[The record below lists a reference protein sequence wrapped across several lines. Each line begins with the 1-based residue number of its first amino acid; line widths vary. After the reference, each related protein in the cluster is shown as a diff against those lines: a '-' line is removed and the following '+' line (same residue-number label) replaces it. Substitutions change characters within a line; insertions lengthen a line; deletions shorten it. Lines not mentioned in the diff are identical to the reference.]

1 MAEQGKCGQEI
12 IHMAMV
18 TGQYEGDPE
27 AEELLHS
34 LQKKGGDTVEVR
46 LIPCRRLEEAEAE
59 LRRKK
64 TEIIHF
70 CGPFDESGNFLIQK
84 KSGQILSG
92 KTGNQIMD
100 LIARLPYP
108 VKIVGYPGYM
118 TVQKAR
124 RAKGNT
130 DFVTAMQEKGLCK
143 SSRSFFT
150 IMYSMLLGGN
160 AIWKSYRRA
169 FDCMPEDERKLYL
182 FGGRK
187 VSLDLY
193 VLRSRDRRTSAEVT
207 EDPGDTKELQA
218 KKQEQPSSAEDLKKS
233 MAENS
238 RKSIPEKDQT
248 EKMDSPIKQI
258 RQMEKQLD
266 LVPFLVRAVA
276 GNNLAY
282 QKFLR
287 GEKERPVSEP
297 VTLPEDVK
305 TAYQRYYEEVEPMEE
320 RKCLQIEP
328 LALSFWHKEAK
339 DHQAARMRIRDIL
352 RAGWPELY
360 AFIDS
365 HRSPVYFGVRDMQ
378 FLVGETRVGTP
389 GEIEKIKKSSE
400 GRKLEASEESLRIL
414 ENQKES
420 LKKSPGKA
428 KDTILLIRNTPE
440 QFSVARSILYA
451 QGKQMDERSF
461 DLNMHLPGCISERDI
476 MNNAGHDIVLTPEQQ
491 KKADILWDAACRPFG
506 GVPVSM
512 EAAKNSFDGGKMRPW
527 IFSLHWRGFPGK
539 TLYETICDPKVL
551 REMLDVLAICMKD
564 GEPVTEAKKQE
575 AVYLLLRNLCL
586 LSMGQIYQ
594 KMREELK
601 SQWKSGEKTRQ
612 ELETLKKQI
621 REKKK
626 EKKKNLPDTGEMQ
639 QLRRE
644 LEQMKQGY
652 EKQKEQDRN
661 TIDRLRGELNKQSEE
676 TRQIQQS
683 FDSTLDEIQEGIEAD
698 KRMAEEE
705 EQGQTMDLTEEEQ
718 ALLAGRRVVVL
729 GGLPKWQTR
738 LRQQYPNVTCIPPEN
753 LHFDKAMIRD
763 ADTVVVAIK
772 YIGHSMGERATIR
785 YLAQYGV
792 KTVYFYGSNEERL
805 LRRIYETLSV

>member
-1 MAEQGKCGQEI
+1 
-12 IHMAMV
+12 
-18 TGQYEGDPE
+18 
-27 AEELLHS
+27 
-34 LQKKGGDTVEVR
+34 
-46 LIPCRRLEEAEAE
+46 
-59 LRRKK
+59 
-64 TEIIHF
+64 
-70 CGPFDESGNFLIQK
+70 
-84 KSGQILSG
+84 
-92 KTGNQIMD
+92 
-100 LIARLPYP
+100 
-108 VKIVGYPGYM
+108 
-118 TVQKAR
+118 
-124 RAKGNT
+124 
-130 DFVTAMQEKGLCK
+130 
-143 SSRSFFT
+143 
-150 IMYSMLLGGN
+150 
-160 AIWKSYRRA
+160 
-169 FDCMPEDERKLYL
+169 
-182 FGGRK
+182 
-187 VSLDLY
+187 
-193 VLRSRDRRTSAEVT
+193 
-207 EDPGDTKELQA
+207 
-218 KKQEQPSSAEDLKKS
+218 
-233 MAENS
+233 
-238 RKSIPEKDQT
+238 
-248 EKMDSPIKQI
+248 
-258 RQMEKQLD
+258 
-266 LVPFLVRAVA
+266 VP
-276 GNNLAY
+276 
-282 QKFLR
+282 
-287 GEKERPVSEP
+287 
-297 VTLPEDVK
+297 LPEEVK
-305 TAYQRYYEEVEPMEE
+305 TAYQRYYEETDLMEE

-328 LALSFWHKEAK
+328 LVLSFWHKEAK
-339 DHQAARMRIRDIL
+339 DHQASRMRIRNIL
-352 RAGWPELY
+352 KEGWPELY

-365 HRSPVYFGVRDMQ
+365 HRSPVYFGMRDMQ
-378 FLVGETRVGTP
+378 FLVGETRAGTP

-512 EAAKNSFDGGKMRPW
+512 EAAKNSPDGDKMRPW
-527 IFSLHWRGFPGK
+527 TFSLHWRGFPGK

-626 EKKKNLPDTGEMQ
+626 EKKKNLPDTGEMK

-772 YIGHSMGERATIR
+772 YIGHSMGERAMIR

-792 KTVYFYGSNEERL
+792 QTVYFYGSNEERL
-805 LRRIYETLSV
+805 LRCIYETLSV

>member
-34 LQKKGGDTVEVR
+34 LQEEGGDTVDVR
-46 LIPCRRLEEAEAE
+46 LIPCRRLEEAESE
-59 LRRKK
+59 LRRQK

-130 DFVTAMQEKGLCK
+130 DFVTAMQKKGLCK

-400 GRKLEASEESLRIL
+400 GRELEASEESLRIL

-451 QGKQMDERSF
+451 QGKRMDERSF

-512 EAAKNSFDGGKMRPW
+512 EAAKNSPDGDKMRPW
-527 IFSLHWRGFPGK
+527 TFSLHWRGFPGK

-601 SQWKSGEKTRQ
+601 RQWKSGEKTRQ

-626 EKKKNLPDTGEMQ
+626 EKKKNLPDTGEMK

-683 FDSTLDEIQEGIEAD
+683 FDSTLDEIQEGIEAE

-772 YIGHSMGERATIR
+772 YIGHSMGERAMIR

-792 KTVYFYGSNEERL
+792 QTVYFYGSNEERL